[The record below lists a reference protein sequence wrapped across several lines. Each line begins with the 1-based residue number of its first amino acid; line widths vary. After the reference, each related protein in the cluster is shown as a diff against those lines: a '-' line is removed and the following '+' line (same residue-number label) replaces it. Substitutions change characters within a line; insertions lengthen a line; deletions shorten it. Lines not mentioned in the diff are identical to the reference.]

1 MAYPL
6 VGRPAP
12 IRRSALVWWLAFTCW
27 FTGSALGLLAHDPAT
42 EVYSYRYALFQ
53 PGPMTVV
60 LYAVATI
67 FLASLVLPLR
77 DGVRWSRVSLTVL
90 AGPMAGVLAW
100 QACMALLTGQLT
112 PADVAEGLLLLVA
125 LCAVPGAVDLMYRP
139 EVRQYYRQ
147 RGDHVE

>member
-12 IRRSALVWWLAFTCW
+12 IRRSAFVWWLAFTCW
-27 FTGSALGLLAHDPAT
+27 FTGSVLGLLAHDPVA
-42 EVYSYRYALFQ
+42 EVYSYRYASFQ

-60 LYAVATI
+60 LFALATV

-77 DGVRWSRVSLTVL
+77 DGARWSRVSLTVL
-90 AGPMAGVLAW
+90 AGPMAAVLAW
-100 QACMALLTGQLT
+100 QAGRSLLTGSISA
-112 PADVAEGLLLLVA
+112 ADVAEGLLCLVA

-147 RGDHVE
+147 QGDHVE

>member
-12 IRRSALVWWLAFTCW
+12 IRRSALIWWLAFACW
-27 FTGSALGLLAHDPAT
+27 FTGSALGLLTHDPVTA
-42 EVYSYRYALFQ
+42 VYSYRYASFQ

-60 LYAVATI
+60 LFAVATV

-77 DGVRWSRVSLTVL
+77 DGARWSRVSLTVL

-100 QACMALLTGQLT
+100 QACRSLLTG
-112 PADVAEGLLLLVA
+112 PIGGADIAEGLLCLVA

-147 RGDHVE
+147 QGDHVP